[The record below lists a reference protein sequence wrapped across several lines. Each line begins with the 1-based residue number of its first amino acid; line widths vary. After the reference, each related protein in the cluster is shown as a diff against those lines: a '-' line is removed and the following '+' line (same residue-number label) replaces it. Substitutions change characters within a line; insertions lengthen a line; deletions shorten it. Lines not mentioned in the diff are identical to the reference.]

1 MSEPHTKCYEGLP
14 TCAME
19 INLVLVL
26 TSVSGGDNMW
36 LHQTL
41 EILGPY

>member
-1 MSEPHTKCYEGLP
+1 
-14 TCAME
+14 ME

-26 TSVSGGDNMW
+26 VSGEDNMW